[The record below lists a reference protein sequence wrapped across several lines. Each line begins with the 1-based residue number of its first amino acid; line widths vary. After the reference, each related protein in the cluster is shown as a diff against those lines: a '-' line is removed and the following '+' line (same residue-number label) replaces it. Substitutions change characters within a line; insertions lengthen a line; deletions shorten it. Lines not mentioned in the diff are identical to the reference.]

1 MRRATALALA
11 FFAHTTS
18 LAAPAY
24 ATHGDETLA
33 TLIADALAENRAIRS
48 AEWQERAAREGIA
61 AATALPDPALQ
72 LTGFP
77 RGPQT
82 RVGPQIAGIAVTQR
96 VPWFGKLADEGEA
109 VASQAEVRRAL
120 AGVVRADVVQQVKL
134 AYFEAAYLARAIR
147 IAREEEELLRHYESL
162 ARAQYAQGAGLQRD
176 VVRIQAEITR
186 VQGRLREF
194 EGLRAGVEALLN
206 ALRHQP
212 THRSLPR
219 IELGARPV
227 ADVDP
232 DALRITA
239 RNFAPEVKVAEV
251 HMALKAAS
259 ARIAQSRHLP
269 EIVVGA
275 GWGVVGD
282 RNDAP
287 GMANPPP
294 GNGEDTFH
302 VSAGVTIPIRRAKYD
317 AGIRQADAAFAS
329 AKDSHRNALANVDA
343 AVRSI
348 ASRLVALDGRIAL
361 AEGTLL
367 PQAETALSS
376 TEDAYATGAVG
387 VLDLLDGEEM
397 LLGVRHDLARLHAD
411 YMKALADMERAT
423 GVPFPVQRES
433 APGGTLGKAE
443 CAPSEGPLLSRSR
456 LPDQDGAR
464 TSTGPWS
471 EGNLPSLKPEQD
483 GPLEGRHS
491 AFPSA
496 DRRFSSLTVSVPGG
510 TLGRAECPPSKGP
523 LLNCSRL
530 PDRDGARVSTG
541 LRREGVSPSLRAARR
556 VLGRATFDK
565 GKAPLTARQ
574 GGRDALPPEARPYAG
589 HQHRLGSAAVGVGT

>member
-1 MRRATALALA
+1 MRRAMALALA

-18 LAAPAY
+18 LAAPALAY

-33 TLIADALAENRAIRS
+33 TLIDEALAHNRAIRS
-48 AEWQERAAREGIA
+48 AEWQELAAREGVA

-72 LTGFP
+72 LMGFP

-96 VPWFGKLADEGEA
+96 IPWFGKLADEGEA
-109 VASQAEVRRAL
+109 VASHAGVRRAL
-120 AGVVRADVVQQVKL
+120 AGVVRADVVRQVKL

-147 IAREEEELLRHYESL
+147 IAGEEEELLRHYESL

-194 EGLRAGVEALLN
+194 EGLRAGVEAHLN
-206 ALRHQP
+206 ALRSQP
-212 THRSLPR
+212 IDSGLPR
-219 IELGARPV
+219 IEFGVRP
-227 ADVDP
+227 AAGVDW

-239 RNFAPEVKVAEV
+239 ANFAPEVKVAEAQ
-251 HMALKAAS
+251 MALKAAS
-259 ARIAQSRHLP
+259 ARIAERRHLP
-269 EIVVGA
+269 ELVVGA
-275 GWGVVGD
+275 GWGVIGN

-287 GMANPPP
+287 GRASPPP

-302 VSAGVTIPIRRAKYD
+302 VSAGVTIPVRRAKYD

-329 AKDSHRNALANVDA
+329 AKDDHRNTLANVNA

-348 ASRLVALDGRIAL
+348 ASRLVALDEQIAL

-433 APGGTLGKAE
+433 
-443 CAPSEGPLLSRSR
+443 
-456 LPDQDGAR
+456 
-464 TSTGPWS
+464 
-471 EGNLPSLKPEQD
+471 
-483 GPLEGRHS
+483 
-491 AFPSA
+491 
-496 DRRFSSLTVSVPGG
+496 VPGG

-523 LLNCSRL
+523 LLSCSRL